1 MDLDSATEEL
11 FRLRPEEFTAARDRI
26 AAEAGRAGDREL
38 AGRVKALRKP
48 TLAAWVSNLLVRER
62 PDEAGALTALGQGL
76 REAHRKLDG
85 GALRE
90 LSRRQRTVVAS
101 LSREAG
107 RLAAEA
113 GHPVGGEVQ
122 REVEET
128 LHAVLADARA
138 AQEWAAGRLSRPLTA
153 VTGFPGLAPDAAE
166 QLAAPPAPAGPAS
179 GAGRGAHVTD
189 LAEARERR
197 RRSEERRER
206 LERVREE
213 ERARQEEWS
222 RLREEADRADEAE
235 RAAHQR
241 VEELTLDLGAAQ
253 DRLGAAQEASH
264 RLQDRLRAADHAW
277 RAARRTAEA
286 VESEPDPDG

>member
-11 FRLRPEEFTAARDRI
+11 FRLRPEEFTAARDRL

-85 GALRE
+85 GQLRE
-90 LSRRQRTVVAS
+90 LSRRQRTLVAS

-128 LHAVLADARA
+128 LHAVLADAEA
-138 AQEWAAGRLSRPLTA
+138 AREWAAGRLSRPLTA

-166 QLAAPPAPAGPAS
+166 QPAVVS
-179 GAGRGAHVTD
+179 GAGRGARVTD

-206 LERVREE
+206 LERLREE
-213 ERARQEEWS
+213 ERVRQEEWS

-235 RAAHQR
+235 RAAHRR

-253 DRLGAAQEASH
+253 DRLGAAQETSH
-264 RLQDRLRAADHAW
+264 KLQDRLRAADHAW
-277 RAARRTAEA
+277 RAARRAAEA
-286 VESEPDPDG
+286 AESEPDADA